1 MVSSNFDG
9 YQYLR
14 MENELFD
21 NKGYTTMHNLIRW
34 KSGKRVDP
42 RLLALLES
50 FGEIYVERREFFKR
64 IFDENYEE
72 LFEKI
77 GSAFKKRKQMKKSKS
92 MSRSI
97 SMRSIRKR
105 GIDEEFDGP
114 RLERFK
120 VKTPNV
126 IEIEQDGATQGG
138 QTTQTSQGS
147 SNDSK

>member
-1 MVSSNFDG
+1 MDSSNFDG

-21 NKGYTTMHNLIRW
+21 NKGDTTMHNLIRW

-97 SMRSIRKR
+97 SMRPIRKR
-105 GIDEEFDGP
+105 GIDEEEFDGL

-126 IEIEQDGATQGG
+126 IEINEQDGA
-138 QTTQTSQGS
+138 TQTSQGS
-147 SNDSK
+147 SINHSK